1 MDKNATMQTADPELM
16 RAINRFH
23 VLDTLR
29 RFEPISRVEIG
40 ARTRLARA
48 TVSAIVSDL
57 IAEGLVREGLADEV
71 AEGNG
76 PAAGRGRPR
85 IMLRMNPQ
93 AAHVV
98 GIKLSL
104 HQIAI
109 LVTNLKAEV
118 LLSLVLP
125 VRTERM
131 APEVIA
137 DLLEDGVRNS
147 VAKAGLRLGDILGIG
162 IGVPGFIDHGA
173 GVVTWSPIFGRAMPA
188 FARMVGDRLGVPTIM
203 ENDVNLVTLAERW
216 FGQGQDIDDFMV
228 VTVEHGVGMGLFLN
242 GELYRGH
249 HGLGAEFGHVK
260 LGLDGPRCRCGQ
272 AGCIEAH
279 AADYAILREA
289 ARIIELPDVTD
300 AFAAH
305 QAIAEVTRLALEGDE
320 RLAALFTRA
329 GAALGLG
336 IANLCNVLNPAR
348 VIVSGAGTRAG
359 SLLLDP
365 LKATMEANLISALQ
379 GRIDVLVE
387 PWGDDVWARGAA
399 SLVLEGIYR
408 APWSRVDR
416 PRALIGA

>member
-1 MDKNATMQTADPELM
+1 MDKTATMQTADPELM

-57 IAEGLVREGLADEV
+57 IAEGLVREGLADDA
-71 AEGNG
+71 AEGSV
-76 PAAGRGRPR
+76 ASAGRGRPR

-93 AAHVV
+93 AAHVIGV
-98 GIKLSL
+98 KLSL

-147 VAKAGLRLGDILGIG
+147 VAKAGLRLGDIIGIG

-173 GVVTWSPIFGRAMPA
+173 GVVTWSPIFGRAMPP

-228 VTVEHGVGMGLFLN
+228 VTVEHGVGMGLFVN

-260 LGLDGPRCRCGQ
+260 LGFGGPRCRCGQ
-272 AGCIEAH
+272 TGCIEAH
-279 AADYAILREA
+279 AADYAILRDA
-289 ARIIELPDVTD
+289 AEIVHLPDVTD

-305 QAIAEVTRLALEGDE
+305 QAITEVTQAALEGNM

-329 GAALGLG
+329 GEALGLG
-336 IANLCNVLNPAR
+336 IANLCNVMNPAR
-348 VIVSGAGTRAG
+348 VIISGAGTRAG
-359 SLLLDP
+359 AMLLDP

>member
-57 IAEGLVREGLADEV
+57 IAEGLVREGLADEA
-71 AEGNG
+71 AEGGG

-98 GIKLSL
+98 GVKLSL

-147 VAKAGLRLGDILGIG
+147 VTKAGLRLGDILGIG

-173 GVVTWSPIFGRAMPA
+173 GVVTWSPIFGRSMPA

-216 FGQGQDIDDFMV
+216 FGHGQDIDDFMV
-228 VTVEHGVGMGLFLN
+228 VTVEHGVGMGLFVN

-260 LGLDGPRCRCGQ
+260 LSLSGPLCRCGQ
-272 AGCIEAH
+272 TGCIEAH
-279 AADYAILREA
+279 AADYAILRDA
-289 ARIIELPDVTD
+289 ARIVELPDVTD

-305 QAIAEVTRLALEGDE
+305 QAISDVTRAALDGDE
-320 RLAALFTRA
+320 RLIALFTRA

-348 VIVSGAGTRAG
+348 VIISGAGTRAG
-359 SLLLDP
+359 AMLLDP
-365 LKATMEANLISALQ
+365 LKATMEGNLISALQ
-379 GRIDVLVE
+379 GRIALLIE
-387 PWGDDVWARGAA
+387 PGGDDVWARGAA

-416 PRALIGA
+416 PKALIGA

>member
-57 IAEGLVREGLADEV
+57 IAEGLVREGLAEEV
-71 AEGNG
+71 AESNG

-131 APEVIA
+131 AMHLIRVIA
-137 DLLEDGVRNS
+137 
-147 VAKAGLRLGDILGIG
+147 
-162 IGVPGFIDHGA
+162 
-173 GVVTWSPIFGRAMPA
+173 
-188 FARMVGDRLGVPTIM
+188 
-203 ENDVNLVTLAERW
+203 
-216 FGQGQDIDDFMV
+216 
-228 VTVEHGVGMGLFLN
+228 
-242 GELYRGH
+242 
-249 HGLGAEFGHVK
+249 
-260 LGLDGPRCRCGQ
+260 
-272 AGCIEAH
+272 
-279 AADYAILREA
+279 
-289 ARIIELPDVTD
+289 
-300 AFAAH
+300 
-305 QAIAEVTRLALEGDE
+305 
-320 RLAALFTRA
+320 
-329 GAALGLG
+329 
-336 IANLCNVLNPAR
+336 
-348 VIVSGAGTRAG
+348 
-359 SLLLDP
+359 
-365 LKATMEANLISALQ
+365 
-379 GRIDVLVE
+379 
-387 PWGDDVWARGAA
+387 
-399 SLVLEGIYR
+399 
-408 APWSRVDR
+408 
-416 PRALIGA
+416 

>member
-1 MDKNATMQTADPELM
+1 MDKTATMQTADPELM

-71 AEGNG
+71 PEGTAA
-76 PAAGRGRPR
+76 AAGRGRPR

-98 GIKLSL
+98 GVKLSL

-173 GVVTWSPIFGRAMPA
+173 GVVTWSPIFGRAAPA

-228 VTVEHGVGMGLFLN
+228 VTVEHGVGMGLFVN

-260 LGLDGPRCRCGQ
+260 LGLGGPLCRCGQ
-272 AGCIEAH
+272 TGCIEAH
-279 AADYAILREA
+279 AADYAILRDA
-289 ARIIELPDVTD
+289 AGIVDLPDVTD

-305 QAIAEVTRLALEGDE
+305 QAIAEVTRLAQDGDE

-329 GAALGLG
+329 GQALGLG

-348 VIVSGAGTRAG
+348 VIISGAGTRAG
-359 SLLLDP
+359 GLLLDP
-365 LKATMEANLISALQ
+365 LRATMDANLISALQ
-379 GRIDVLVE
+379 GRIDVMVE
-387 PWGDDVWARGAA
+387 PWGDEVWARGAA